1 MNNTSLV
8 SVIIPTYNRAHLI
21 RRSVQSVLN
30 QTYKNLELIV
40 VDDGSTDNTKEVI
53 ESIDDKRIVYIKQEN
68 QGASAARNTGIDLAK
83 GKYIAFQDSDD
94 IWHSNKLKKQIDVL
108 NKNNADVVFCKAFIL
123 GTLRKKKVPYFFK
136 EGFLDK
142 TQTALGISTQTVVGK
157 KDIFVNNK
165 FDKEKRFLDDFELLS
180 RLIKKGYS
188 LYCMDEAL
196 VDYDRQPNSIA
207 SNHEKHIQTLEK
219 MLQKERYLLEDL
231 SATSL
236 ELLARFVFEEASTVK
251 DKSTRKKALNLAF
264 EISNSKKTKMQY
276 FFYKFYIYKIRELM
290 VKSITV
296 PIKNIIK
303 LFI

>member
-1 MNNTSLV
+1 MHIFFHSFTYSPKTENTR
-8 SVIIPTYNRAHLI
+8 I
-21 RRSVQSVLN
+21 
-30 QTYKNLELIV
+30 LE
-40 VDDGSTDNTKEVI
+40 
-53 ESIDDKRIVYIKQEN
+53 
-68 QGASAARNTGIDLAK
+68 
-83 GKYIAFQDSDD
+83 
-94 IWHSNKLKKQIDVL
+94 
-108 NKNNADVVFCKAFIL
+108 
-123 GTLRKKKVPYFFK
+123 
-136 EGFLDK
+136 
-142 TQTALGISTQTVVGK
+142 
-157 KDIFVNNK
+157 
-165 FDKEKRFLDDFELLS
+165 DFELLS